1 MTGLVP
7 GSVPP
12 FGRPILPFDLFADD
26 SVLRNDRIAFNAGS
40 PTDSII
46 MSVEDYVRIA
56 APEVFP
62 FAISSDQRRN
72 EWREGKR
79 GNSP

>member
-56 APEVFP
+56 APEVFR